1 MFNIFKKTKKEPE
14 NLREVISK
22 ISELEKSIQNVG
34 SMVQEMRERDKKH
47 IQRIGIVR
55 FNPFSGV
62 GGDQSFSIA
71 LLDGDNNGITITSL
85 YGKEGNRVY
94 AKPIEGGKS
103 QYQLSDE
110 EQEAIRRAMSF
121 GNLR

>member
-22 ISELEKSIQNVG
+22 ISELEKSIQDVG

-110 EQEAIRRAMSF
+110 EQEAIRRAMNF